1 MKVLTITT
9 ETRAYSEDEA
19 KTIINKFRENAADEG
34 YIVKAAGYTYKT
46 KKKKGEVVA
55 EAWAV
60 KCVASYDEIWDEGE
74 GA

>member
-9 ETRAYSEDEA
+9 ETRAYYEDEA
-19 KTIINKFRENAADEG
+19 KSIINKFRENAASEG

>member
-19 KTIINKFRENAADEG
+19 KSIINKFRENAANEG

>member
-19 KTIINKFRENAADEG
+19 KSIINKFRENAASEG

>member
-1 MKVLTITT
+1 MKILTVTT

-19 KTIINKFRENAADEG
+19 KAIINKFRDKAGEEG

-55 EAWAV
+55 EAWVV
-60 KCVASYDEIWDEGE
+60 KCVASYHDVWDEGE

>member
-19 KTIINKFRENAADEG
+19 KAIINIFRENAANEG
-34 YIVKAAGYTYKT
+34 YIVKAAGYSYKT

-60 KCVASYDEIWDEGE
+60 KCVASYDEIWDEVE

>member
-19 KTIINKFRENAADEG
+19 KAIINKFRESAANEG

>member
-19 KTIINKFRENAADEG
+19 KAIINKFRENAANEG

-55 EAWAV
+55 ESWAV

>member
-1 MKVLTITT
+1 MKALTITT

-19 KTIINKFRENAADEG
+19 KAIINKFRENAASEG